1 MIILKLGH
9 PISYNEVIDKS
20 VFNSLDLAGFSQ
32 ELGAAVGGRRNEG
45 GLAVSEAAN
54 PGPAITA

>member
-20 VFNSLDLAGFSQ
+20 VFNSLDLAGFARQ
-32 ELGAAVGGRRNEG
+32 VVYVYCL
-45 GLAVSEAAN
+45 LADDA
-54 PGPAITA
+54 